1 MGLPAD
7 PIVIHTPKG
16 RPFGGRQRNLGT
28 EVLDLWGGIDRARIG
43 ERMRLLAL
51 ERPFE
56 RSPAVKSFGFHRE
69 LAADLLLNP
78 TVHGAFD
85 LYRESRQT
93 RDSYGDHICGTSMLL
108 SRRLIEAGVPIVTV
122 VCAANDL
129 TIAGYDH
136 WDTHGDNFN
145 RLKNIML
152 PTFDRAAGALLDDLV
167 DRGLLDETLVVFLTE
182 FGRTPKINANA
193 GRDHF
198 PDCFS
203 VALAAGGIRA
213 GQVYGS
219 SDRSAAT
226 PQDLPCGPG
235 DLHATIFHAL
245 GIPPDT
251 ELIDQL
257 GRPQRL
263 CDGEPLPLS

>member
-1 MGLPAD
+1 LGLPAD

-122 VCAANDL
+122 VCAA
-129 TIAGYDH
+129 
-136 WDTHGDNFN
+136 
-145 RLKNIML
+145 
-152 PTFDRAAGALLDDLV
+152 
-167 DRGLLDETLVVFLTE
+167 
-182 FGRTPKINANA
+182 
-193 GRDHF
+193 
-198 PDCFS
+198 
-203 VALAAGGIRA
+203 
-213 GQVYGS
+213 
-219 SDRSAAT
+219 
-226 PQDLPCGPG
+226 
-235 DLHATIFHAL
+235 
-245 GIPPDT
+245 
-251 ELIDQL
+251 
-257 GRPQRL
+257 
-263 CDGEPLPLS
+263 